1 MILKTRPFSHKEEH
15 INTALGVSDE
25 IMIQC
30 RERIFFAHF
39 TNSLQSV
46 ELFPDVESAPAELT
60 TVTGDLKKCLEMI
73 NDSIE
78 YEMTLLHFMNY
89 HRLAQ
94 QAFSHWK
101 LENDSSYSAED
112 RLKNELIKIVMKLKE
127 EHDKQKAQEEDDE
140 DEHDEINADLYNV
153 HNIVDRIN
161 KVKASNYSFP
171 KYMQAMGYTM
181 QTPDVDDIL
190 KNLFDH

>member
-1 MILKTRPFSHKEEH
+1 MILKTRPFFHKEEQIH
-15 INTALGVSDE
+15 TALGVSDE

-46 ELFPDVESAPAELT
+46 ELFPDLESAPAELT

-73 NDSIE
+73 TDSIE
-78 YEMTLLHFMNY
+78 YEITLLQFMNY

-101 LENDSSYSAED
+101 MENDSSYSAED
-112 RLKNELIKIVMKLKE
+112 RLKNELMKIVMKLKQ
-127 EHDKQKAQEEDDE
+127 EHDKQKAEEEEDE
-140 DEHDEINADLYNV
+140 DDGINADLHDVQNV
-153 HNIVDRIN
+153 VDRIN

>member
-39 TNSLQSV
+39 SNALQSV
-46 ELFPDVESAPAELT
+46 ELFPDIESAPAELT
-60 TVTGDLKKCLEMI
+60 TVTGDLKRCLEMI
-73 NDSIE
+73 TDSIE
-78 YEMTLLHFMNY
+78 YEVTLLNFMQY
-89 HRLAQ
+89 HSVAQ
-94 QAFSHWK
+94 RAFSHWK
-101 LENDSSYSAED
+101 MENDSSYSAED
-112 RLKNELIKIVMKLKE
+112 RLKNELMKIVMKLKK
-127 EHDKQKAQEEDDE
+127 EHDKQKAQEEDEEE
-140 DEHDEINADLYNV
+140 DDGINSDLHNV
-153 HNIVDRIN
+153 QNIVDRID